1 MNSRIV
7 VAALFAVSL
16 LACDTGSVDVANL
29 DSPGG
34 GGPAIGDP
42 AAAEPTAANAPQAVT
57 SWTPDRA
64 GAIIDLGGGWYQTN
78 NETFRAYTEGQGPEG
93 YLDFVWDGRTPNDS
107 GLPIEDV
114 TIRLGP
120 NDMNE
125 LNIGLWFTKS
135 AWFNEGRLVVQ
146 QKYNPEDLGLSW
158 LQAPPDGVWSQGYT
172 YLGGTPVQIQQG
184 RQYQLGY
191 RINSNQL
198 DVLLDGQSIWTCTIP
213 PDSMQYMIGTDTN
226 IRSDN
231 AMIRFSYRMGVPQ
244 QATVAQSP

>member
-1 MNSRIV
+1 MNASRTA
-7 VAALFAVSL
+7 VAAMFATASL
-16 LACDTGSVDVANL
+16 LACDPGSVDQ
-29 DSPGG
+29 DS
-34 GGPAIGDP
+34 
-42 AAAEPTAANAPQAVT
+42 AAATQDPVATASQVVT
-57 SWTPDRA
+57 SWAPDRGA

-78 NETFRAYTEGQGPEG
+78 HETFRAYTEGQGTEG

-107 GLPIEDV
+107 GLGTEDV

-135 AWFNEGRLVVQ
+135 AWFEEGRLVVQ

-158 LQAPPDGVWSQGYT
+158 WQAPPDGVWSQGYT

-184 RQYQLGY
+184 QQYQLGY
-191 RINSNQL
+191 RINGNQL
-198 DVLLDGQSIWTCTIP
+198 DVLLNGQSIWTCTIP
-213 PDSMQYMIGTDTN
+213 PESMQYVIGTDTN

-231 AMIRFSYRMGVPQ
+231 AIVRYSYRMVVPQ
-244 QATVAQSP
+244 QTTVALTQ